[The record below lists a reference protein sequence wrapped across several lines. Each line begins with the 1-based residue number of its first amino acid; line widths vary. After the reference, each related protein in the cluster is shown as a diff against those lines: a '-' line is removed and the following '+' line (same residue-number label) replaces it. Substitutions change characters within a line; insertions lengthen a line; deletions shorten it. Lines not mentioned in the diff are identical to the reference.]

1 MKTHEFRVVIEPD
14 EDRWIAFCLELV
26 EKGVSTRGYSREEA
40 SKNIREVL
48 EMVIEDLLELGMPI
62 PDPPE
67 EAGVS
72 PEERLAV
79 TL

>member
-14 EDRWIAFCLELV
+14 EDRWIAFCPELV

-40 SKNIREVL
+40 SKNFPDVL
-48 EMVIEDLLELGMPI
+48 EMVIDDLLELGMPI
-62 PDPPE
+62 PVPPE